1 MYSNPLTWQD
11 RMIVKIGHA
20 LVAGHAS
27 KTTKPDF
34 EEEVNSKQV
43 FILTSHLYVLKVRR
57 IKSSRPIVK
66 VVLNAEA
73 GSED

>member
-27 KTTKPDF
+27 KTTK
-34 EEEVNSKQV
+34 V
-43 FILTSHLYVLKVRR
+43 FQIFKLHSLEHIFLIFISLYIFFICLYFY
-57 IKSSRPIVK
+57 
-66 VVLNAEA
+66 L
-73 GSED
+73 